1 MYTEQIIFF
10 LFLAGLFAALILI
23 HILSRGKE
31 MTGPAT
37 VVSHRLELGTGGGGY
52 GADNWNRLVTFRLT
66 DGNELEL
73 YAIREDYEKL
83 EDGMTGQLTW
93 QKENLLHFDPDTP

>member
-1 MYTEQIIFF
+1 MNKEMIIM
-10 LFLAGLFAALILI
+10 LAALVIPFIALILI
-23 HILSRGKE
+23 HVLSRGKE

-37 VVSHRLELGTGGGGY
+37 VVSHRLELGIGGGAY
-52 GADNWNRLVTFRLT
+52 GADNWNRLVTFRLS
-66 DGNELEL
+66 DGSELEL

-83 EDGMTGQLTW
+83 EAGMTGQLTW